1 MSGSVRSSESAY
13 ATSANVSPMVAA
25 RARSRDR
32 LRLLAEAI
40 EAEIVPRLLAEYTPE
55 SALTARVPSPRARTK
70 SAPQNARSQMQAWA
84 ESAQD
89 HDPSDDAH
97 DQTNG
102 LKFAPIPQ
110 GAVDLAAMVLRED
123 ESSVRAHVADA
134 VALHGL
140 EAVCLDLLAPAARH
154 LGNLWDEDICS
165 FSDVTIGLM
174 RLQSALLAVTIPGV
188 KPGIE
193 SAISARRTVLLA
205 PAPGD
210 QHSFGLTMV
219 AGFLERAGWTVS
231 LLSDGAPAS
240 IEAALSRTWFG
251 VLGLSAGSSAK
262 LPALGRMLPRLR
274 SVSRNPD
281 LAIMVGGPLFSASP
295 DLAAEIGA
303 DSTAVDG
310 PLAVLAAEALIA
322 PRKVPR
328 LATG

>member
-1 MSGSVRSSESAY
+1 MSGSVRSSESSY
-13 ATSANVSPMVAA
+13 ATSGTVSPLMAA

-40 EAEIVPRLLAEYTPE
+40 EAEIVPRLLAEHTDG
-55 SALTARVPSPRARTK
+55 
-70 SAPQNARSQMQAWA
+70 SAPARPAAPQSARSQVQAQMRMWA
-84 ESAQD
+84 DTAQQ
-89 HDPSDDAH
+89 HDAADEAH
-97 DQTNG
+97 DSEHA
-102 LKFAPIPQ
+102 LKFAAISQ

-123 ESSVRAHVADA
+123 EAAVRAHVADA
-134 VALHGL
+134 VASYGL
-140 EAVCLDLLAPAARH
+140 EAVCLNLLAPAARR

-165 FSDVTIGLM
+165 FTDVTIGLM

-188 KPGIE
+188 GPGNE
-193 SAISARRTVLLA
+193 GAISARRTVLLA

-210 QHSFGLTMV
+210 QHSFGLNMV
-219 AGFLERAGWTVS
+219 AGFLERAGWTVT
-231 LLSDGAPAS
+231 LLGDGAPAS
-240 IEAALSRTWFG
+240 IETALSRNWFG
-251 VLGLSAGSSAK
+251 VLGLSAGSNAK
-262 LPALGRMLPRLR
+262 LASLGRMLPRMR